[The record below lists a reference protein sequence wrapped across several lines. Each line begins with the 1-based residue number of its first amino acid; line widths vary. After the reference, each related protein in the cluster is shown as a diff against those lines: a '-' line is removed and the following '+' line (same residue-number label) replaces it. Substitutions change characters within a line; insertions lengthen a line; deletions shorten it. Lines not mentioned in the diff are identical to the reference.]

1 MHRKT
6 TRTHQGSALITA
18 LFIITLIAIT
28 ATAISVRIRNTIEA
42 THLIETTDRLY
53 LASQAV
59 SIWAMD
65 RITDPKQELGKAN
78 KTTGAILSFPPNL
91 QHIYPNVTISGQLFD
106 LQGRLNLNNM
116 TNTQYQTVFY
126 SLLGKLHI
134 GNTSFE
140 RKEIVDAVVYWIHP
154 PQVTSAHDEW
164 HDKYARQKPTYYP
177 SQMPMYHSSEL
188 RLVYG
193 VSANYYQKIAPLIAT
208 LPEATPINVNTAPPA
223 ILESLSHEIKETDL
237 AHILQVRSKKP
248 FRDPQELI
256 PIVEK
261 YHIPSEL
268 LTVESHYFLA
278 VATVQSGDIS
288 MQTFVILK
296 RQKERNQAEAGPK
309 ADTWHTSI
317 LTQSIN
323 TP

>member
-1 MHRKT
+1 MPKT
-6 TRTHQGSALITA
+6 RSQGSALITA

-42 THLIETTDRLY
+42 TQLIETTDRLY

-59 SIWAMD
+59 SIWAMG
-65 RITDPKQELGKAN
+65 RITDPKQELGQVN
-78 KTTGAILSFPPNL
+78 ETNGAILTFPKKL
-91 QHIYPNVTISGQLFD
+91 QHIYPNVTISGQLYD

-116 TNTQYQTVFY
+116 TNSQYQSIFY

-134 GNTSFE
+134 GSSSFE
-140 RKEIVDAVVYWIHP
+140 RKELVDAVVYWVHP
-154 PQVTSAHDEW
+154 PQTTSAHDQW

-193 VSANYYQKIAPLIAT
+193 VSAKYYQKIAPYIAT
-208 LPEATPINVNTAPPA
+208 LPEATPINVNTASKPL
-223 ILESLSHEIKETDL
+223 LEALSPEIKEADL
-237 AHILQVRSKKP
+237 DHILQIRTKKP
-248 FRDPQELI
+248 FKNPQEI
-256 PIVEK
+256 APMIAK
-261 YHIPSEL
+261 YHIPGEL
-268 LTVESHYFLA
+268 LTVESHYFLV

-288 MQTFVILK
+288 MQTFVVLK
-296 RQKERNQAEAGPK
+296 RQKEKTEAGTSMG
-309 ADTWHTSI
+309 AWHPSI

>member
-1 MHRKT
+1 MPKKIS
-6 TRTHQGSALITA
+6 QGSALITA

-42 THLIETTDRLY
+42 TQLIENTDRLY

-65 RITDPKQELGKAN
+65 RITDPKQELGQVSEKN
-78 KTTGAILSFPPNL
+78 GTILTFPKNL

-116 TNTQYQTVFY
+116 TNKHYQSIFY

-134 GNTSFE
+134 GTSSFV
-140 RKEIVDAVVYWIHP
+140 RKEIVDAVVYWVHP
-154 PQVTSAHDEW
+154 PQTTSAHDEW
-164 HDKYARQKPTYYP
+164 HDKYARLKPTYYP

-193 VSANYYQKIAPLIAT
+193 VTAQDYQKIVPFIAT
-208 LPEATPINVNTAPPA
+208 LPEATPINVNTAAKP
-223 ILESLSHEIKETDL
+223 ILESLSPEIKETDL
-237 AHILQVRSKKP
+237 EHILLIRSKKP
-248 FRDPQELI
+248 FKDPKEI
-256 PIVEK
+256 TPIIER

-278 VATVQSGDIS
+278 VATVQSGELS
-288 MQTFVILK
+288 MQTFVVLK
-296 RQKERNQAEAGPK
+296 RQKQK
-309 ADTWHTSI
+309 TDDDTGTRAWHPSI

>member
-126 SLLGKLHI
+126 SLLGKLQANVVHI
-134 GNTSFE
+134 
-140 RKEIVDAVVYWIHP
+140 
-154 PQVTSAHDEW
+154 
-164 HDKYARQKPTYYP
+164 
-177 SQMPMYHSSEL
+177 
-188 RLVYG
+188 
-193 VSANYYQKIAPLIAT
+193 
-208 LPEATPINVNTAPPA
+208 
-223 ILESLSHEIKETDL
+223 IK
-237 AHILQVRSKKP
+237 K
-248 FRDPQELI
+248 
-256 PIVEK
+256 
-261 YHIPSEL
+261 
-268 LTVESHYFLA
+268 
-278 VATVQSGDIS
+278 
-288 MQTFVILK
+288 
-296 RQKERNQAEAGPK
+296 
-309 ADTWHTSI
+309 
-317 LTQSIN
+317 
-323 TP
+323 